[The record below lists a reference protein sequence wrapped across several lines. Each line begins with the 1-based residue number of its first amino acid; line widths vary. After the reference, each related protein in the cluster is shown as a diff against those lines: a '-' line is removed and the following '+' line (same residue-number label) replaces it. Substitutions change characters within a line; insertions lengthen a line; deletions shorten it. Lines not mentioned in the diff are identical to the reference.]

1 MKKGGLWAH
10 SLNDMQED
18 FMMKKTKIISAT
30 IIIAVSIAALVMMNA
45 VFFLGK
51 YLLRD
56 NVVLKDSVTGNKLIL
71 CYPGFGSGV
80 YEQDKIK
87 ALFGDPDSVYYDKSD
102 YYEKYKIKTISYF
115 YDNTEFIFTPIDGTD
130 TNKDDYLLKHVSIKG
145 NRFSVNGIKQGSSR
159 AKVVWAFLFNEL
171 PSYVEEKGNEYFA
184 GPVFSASN
192 TQLKYD
198 QNKRVNEI
206 EAELL
211 IP

>member
-1 MKKGGLWAH
+1 
-10 SLNDMQED
+10 
-18 FMMKKTKIISAT
+18 MMKKTTIISAT
-30 IIIAVSIAALVMMNA
+30 IIIAVSIAALVLMIA

-51 YLLRD
+51 YLMRD

-115 YDNTEFIFTPIDGTD
+115 YDNTEFVFAPIDGVD
-130 TNKDDYLLKHVSIKG
+130 CNKDDYLLKIVLIEG
-145 NRFSVNGIKQGSSR
+145 DRFSVNGIKQGSSR

-171 PSYVEEKGNEYFA
+171 PSSVEEKGNEYFA
-184 GPVFSASN
+184 GPVFDALN
-192 TQLKYD
+192 IELKYD
-198 QNKRVNEI
+198 QNKSVNEI
-206 EAELL
+206 KIYFTLR
-211 IP
+211 